1 MQQLLPWFVVPRRW
15 RWGRNV
21 GNIGEPTHEHIE
33 SGISNADPAIVTNH
47 NVNVGLK
54 GRSGAGVSKGPIIN
68 AHDIYCRGEHSFCEG
83 SLIRQRRPS
92 TDAIWWSWWR
102 RHYNHQCVHSY
113 NEEQAGD
120 RCSCGCLV
128 MEQCIYGTGLA
139 KWASVGSQTPVQ
151 EDVVR
156 RQMGHD
162 SPETIA
168 DRHCSIDK
176 V

>member
-1 MQQLLPWFVVPRRW
+1 VQQLLLWFVVPRRW
-15 RWGRNV
+15 GRNV
-21 GNIGEPTHEHIE
+21 GIIGEPTHERTGD
-33 SGISNADPAIVTNH
+33 GISNADPAIAINH
-47 NVNVGLK
+47 NVGLK
-54 GRSGAGVSKGPIIN
+54 GRSGAGVSKGPIIH
-68 AHDIYCRGEHSFCEG
+68 AQDIYCRGEHSFCEC
-83 SLIRQRRPS
+83 SLIRQRCPS

-102 RHYNHQCVHSY
+102 RHYNHECVHSY
-113 NEEQAGD
+113 NKEQARD

-128 MEQCIYGTGLA
+128 MEQRIYGTGLA

-168 DRHCSIDK
+168 DQHRSIDK